1 MKKKAQTPEQQQHEQ
16 LLPIGRLLSHARLEQ
31 GKSLEVMSQATLIRP
46 ALLQA
51 IELAELSE
59 LPEPVYTRG
68 LIRRYAEALQ
78 LDGET
83 LSSQFFTKPNL
94 SKNASWKDS
103 PAAQLRPLHLY
114 AAYVLL
120 IVASVSGLSII
131 AKRTAPEAA
140 APPILDPAAVEQL
153 MPRQTRNS
161 AQPVVAAEAKPKV
174 DPNTPI
180 VLEVQFKE
188 QSWVR
193 VVTDG
198 NTTFEGILQQ
208 GEERA
213 WTAKQSLTL
222 RAGNAGGVIVSY
234 NQGESQALGKPGS
247 VAERTF
253 TPAETIS
260 MGLEPAQ
267 EAQ

>member
-1 MKKKAQTPEQQQHEQ
+1 LFMKRKAQTPEQQQREQ
-16 LLPIGRLLSHARLEQ
+16 LLPIGRLLSQARQEQ
-31 GKSLEVMSQATLIRP
+31 GVSLEALSQVTLIRP
-46 ALLQA
+46 ALLRA

-68 LIRRYAEALQ
+68 LIRRYADALH

-83 LSSQFFTKPNL
+83 LSSQFFTKPAL
-94 SKNASWKDS
+94 AKNSSWKDS

-120 IVASVSGLSII
+120 IVASVSGLSIV
-131 AKRTAPEAA
+131 ARRAAPDAA

-153 MPRQTRNS
+153 MPRQS
-161 AQPVVAAEAKPKV
+161 KAPVQPVVASDAKPKV
-174 DPNTPI
+174 DANTPI

-198 NTTFEGILQQ
+198 STTFEGILQQ
-208 GEERA
+208 GDERA
-213 WTAKQSLTL
+213 WSAKQSLTI
-222 RAGNAGGVIVSY
+222 RAGNAGGVLVSY
-234 NQGESQALGKPGS
+234 NQGESEVLGEPGT

-253 TPAETIS
+253 KPAETIS
-260 MGLEPAQ
+260 MGLEPGQ
-267 EAQ
+267 